1 MKLLKKKN
9 GKKVTNEELGKLYD
23 INKSIIEKNVSPLT
37 PEEVEE
43 KIKLVDTFIKETNN
57 KYYMLLCNDRKDY
70 TVFNLNQ
77 IENTKDMATI
87 LIQECCVNRGVLK
100 SIELTSTKD
109 GIEIWLSIEGESYCY
124 YFFPYD
130 LGIIEC

>member
-9 GKKVTNEELGKLYD
+9 GKKLTNVELGKLYD

-43 KIKLVDTFIKETNN
+43 KMQLIDTFMKETNN

-77 IENTKDMATI
+77 IGNTQEATTI
-87 LIQECCVNRGVLK
+87 LVQECCVNRGVLK
-100 SIELTSTKD
+100 SIELTAAKD
-109 GIEIWLSIEGESYCY
+109 AVEI
-124 YFFPYD
+124 
-130 LGIIEC
+130 